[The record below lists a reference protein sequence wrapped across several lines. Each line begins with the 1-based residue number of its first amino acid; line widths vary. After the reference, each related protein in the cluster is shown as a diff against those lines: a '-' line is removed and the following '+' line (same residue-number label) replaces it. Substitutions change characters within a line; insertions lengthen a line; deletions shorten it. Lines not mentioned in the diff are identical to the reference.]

1 MYSYDVPAAPRRSAA
16 SRAIPGMRPS
26 YDAEHPHSAT
36 PIYDELYSEYRR
48 LFRALPGDRSG
59 EEDLAFAGFA
69 VRDTGPGRADHR
81 TDHRADHRTD
91 HRGYPPQHQA
101 FQTYAG
107 QAIGLPQFMPNQPG
121 NPDPTGPA
129 EHHGHTGH
137 TGHHTNTGHQG
148 PHSQHGQHGQQSQ
161 HGHSNLPAL
170 PAQIHA
176 HDQGHTHGGHPG
188 HAPSPYATGFHPV
201 AAPAHP
207 QGPAQA
213 QFGTGQGWVA
223 AGYLGAVPHP
233 MATHLPAPAPV
244 TVPVPAPV
252 PTVGTSYG
260 PGGGPGTTSGGRHR
274 SLLSLPPGR
283 SGDHH

>member
-1 MYSYDVPAAPRRSAA
+1 MYSYDAPAAPRRSAA
-16 SRAIPGMRPS
+16 SRSIPGMRPS

-81 TDHRADHRTD
+81 ADHRTDHRTD

-107 QAIGLPQFMPNQPG
+107 QAIGLPQFMPSQPG

-137 TGHHTNTGHQG
+137 TGHTGHHSSTGHQG
-148 PHSQHGQHGQQSQ
+148 QHSQ

-170 PAQIHA
+170 PSQIHA
-176 HDQGHTHGGHPG
+176 HDQGQGHTHGGHPG

-201 AAPAHP
+201 AVPAHP
-207 QGPAQA
+207 HPHAPAQAQA

-252 PTVGTSYG
+252 PTVGTAYG
-260 PGGGPGTTSGGRHR
+260 PGGGPGAATGGRHR

>member
-81 TDHRADHRTD
+81 TDHR
-91 HRGYPPQHQA
+91 GYPPQHQA
-101 FQTYAG
+101 FQTYGG
-107 QAIGLPQFMPNQPG
+107 QAIGLPQFMPSQPG
-121 NPDPTGPA
+121 NPDHPGPA
-129 EHHGHTGH
+129 EHHGHTSH
-137 TGHHTNTGHQG
+137 TGHQG
-148 PHSQHGQHGQQSQ
+148 PHSQHG
-161 HGHSNLPAL
+161 HSGLPAL

-207 QGPAQA
+207 HAPAPA

-223 AGYLGAVPHP
+223 AGYLGSVPHP

-252 PTVGTSYG
+252 PTVGTAYG
-260 PGGGPGTTSGGRHR
+260 PGGGPGATSGGRHR

>member
-1 MYSYDVPAAPRRSAA
+1 
-16 SRAIPGMRPS
+16 MRPS
-26 YDAEHPHSAT
+26 YDAEHPHSVT

-69 VRDTGPGRADHR
+69 VRDTGLGRADHR
-81 TDHRADHRTD
+81 NDHRSDHRSDHRTD

-107 QAIGLPQFMPNQPG
+107 QAVGLPQFMPSQPG
-121 NPDPTGPA
+121 NPDPAGPA
-129 EHHGHTGH
+129 ELTGHHANTGHTGH
-137 TGHHTNTGHQG
+137 TGHHTSTGHQG
-148 PHSQHGQHGQQSQ
+148 PHGQHHQ
-161 HGHSNLPAL
+161 HSHGGLPAL
-170 PAQIHA
+170 PAQVHA
-176 HDQGHTHGGHPG
+176 HDQAHTHGGHPG

-201 AAPAHP
+201 AAQAAHP
-207 QGPAQA
+207 HAPAQA
-213 QFGTGQGWVA
+213 QIGTGQGWVA

-233 MATHLPAPAPV
+233 MATQLPAPAPV

-252 PTVGTSYG
+252 PTVGTAYG
-260 PGGGPGTTSGGRHR
+260 SGGGPGATSGGRHR